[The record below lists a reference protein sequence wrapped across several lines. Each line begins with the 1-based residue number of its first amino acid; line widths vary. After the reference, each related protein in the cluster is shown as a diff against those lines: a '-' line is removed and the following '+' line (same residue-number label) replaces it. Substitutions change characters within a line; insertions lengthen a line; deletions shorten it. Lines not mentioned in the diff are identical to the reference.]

1 MEGTISKNSGA
12 AHAARPVP
20 APATAAPVKPEVSTL
35 SIVLALLAI
44 YIIWGSTYLAIR
56 MALLGGFPPFAL
68 GATRFI
74 IAGVAMYL
82 FLRWRGAPNP
92 TRREWLSAAAV
103 GILLLVGGNGM
114 VMVAEQWVASGL
126 AALAVG
132 AVPIW
137 AVLFA
142 GLWGR
147 WPIKLEWF
155 GLLLGFA
162 GVVLLNLEG
171 DMRANPWGAAAL
183 IFATAS
189 WAFGSVWSK
198 HLHMPGGMMSSAAQ
212 MLVAGVAMLGLS
224 FGLSEKFAAVPTTDA
239 FVAAAYLIVFGSII
253 GFSAYVFL
261 LKNVRPSMATSYA
274 YVNPVVAVG
283 LGVWLGS
290 ENITLFGLAAMGVI
304 LAGVAIV
311 MVAKGKS
318 A

>member
-1 MEGTISKNSGA
+1 MERTISKNDGA
-12 AHAARPVP
+12 VQAARPAQ
-20 APATAAPVKPEVSTL
+20 APTAVAATLGPTTL
-35 SIVLALLAI
+35 SVVLALLSI

-56 MALLGGFPPFAL
+56 VALLGGFPPFTL
-68 GATRFI
+68 GAIRFV
-74 IAGVAMYL
+74 IAGLAMYI
-82 FLRWRGAPNP
+82 FLRLRGAPNP
-92 TRREWLSAAAV
+92 TRSEWLSAGAV

-126 AALAVG
+126 AALAV
-132 AVPIW
+132 ATMPIW

-147 WPIKLEWF
+147 WPVRFEWV

-171 DMRANPWGAAAL
+171 DMRANPLGAAAL
-183 IFATAS
+183 IFATVS

-212 MLVAGVAMLGLS
+212 MLVAGAVMTLLSLGL
-224 FGLSEKFAAVPTTDA
+224 GEQVTEVPSTDA
-239 FVAAAYLIVFGSII
+239 LIAAAYLIVFGSII
-253 GFSAYVFL
+253 GFSAYVYL
-261 LKNVRPSMATSYA
+261 LKHVRPALATSYA

-283 LGVWLGS
+283 LGVWLGN
-290 ENITLFGLAAMGVI
+290 ENITVFGMAAMGVI

-311 MVAKGKS
+311 MIAKDRRG

>member
-1 MEGTISKNSGA
+1 MERTIPENPRAPQA
-12 AHAARPVP
+12 AQPVQAPTAVAAKGEPG
-20 APATAAPVKPEVSTL
+20 TL

-56 MALLGGFPPFAL
+56 LALLGGFPPFAL
-68 GATRFI
+68 GASRFV
-74 IAGVAMYL
+74 IAGLAMYI
-82 FLRWRGAPNP
+82 FLRLKGAPNP
-92 TRREWLSAAAV
+92 TRREWLSAGAV

-114 VMVAEQWVASGL
+114 VIVAEQWVASGI

-147 WPIKLEWF
+147 WPVKFEWV

-171 DMRANPWGAAAL
+171 DMRASPLGAAAL

-198 HLHMPGGMMSSAAQ
+198 HLNMPGGMMSSAAQ
-212 MLVAGVAMLGLS
+212 MLVAGAVMTVLSLGLS
-224 FGLSEKFAAVPTTDA
+224 EHMTAMPTTDA
-239 FVAAAYLIVFGSII
+239 FVALAYLVVFGSIV

-261 LKNVRPSMATSYA
+261 LKNVRPSLATSYA

-283 LGVWLGS
+283 LGAWLGS
-290 ENITLFGLAAMGVI
+290 EHITVFGLVAMGVI

-311 MVAKGKS
+311 MAAKGRRD

>member
-1 MEGTISKNSGA
+1 MVI
-12 AHAARPVP
+12 
-20 APATAAPVKPEVSTL
+20 
-35 SIVLALLAI
+35 ALLAI

-74 IAGVAMYL
+74 IAGVLMYG
-82 FLRWRGAPNP
+82 FLRLRGAPNP
-92 TRREWLSAAAV
+92 TRREWLSAGAI

-114 VMVAEQWVASGL
+114 VVVAEEWVASGI

-147 WPIKLEWF
+147 WPVKLEWA

-183 IFATAS
+183 IFAI
-189 WAFGSVWSK
+189 
-198 HLHMPGGMMSSAAQ
+198 SSACLAS
-212 MLVAGVAMLGLS
+212 ASLS
-224 FGLSEKFAAVPTTDA
+224 S
-239 FVAAAYLIVFGSII
+239 
-253 GFSAYVFL
+253 
-261 LKNVRPSMATSYA
+261 
-274 YVNPVVAVG
+274 
-283 LGVWLGS
+283 
-290 ENITLFGLAAMGVI
+290 
-304 LAGVAIV
+304 
-311 MVAKGKS
+311 
-318 A
+318 

>member
-1 MEGTISKNSGA
+1 MEGTISKKNRA
-12 AHAARPVP
+12 AQAAPP
-20 APATAAPVKPEVSTL
+20 AQAPATAPAASEASTL
-35 SIVLALLAI
+35 SVVIALLAI

-56 MALLGGFPPFAL
+56 MALLGGFTPFAL
-68 GATRFI
+68 GATRFV
-74 IAGVAMYL
+74 IAGVAMYV

-92 TRREWLSAAAV
+92 TRREWLSAGMI

-114 VMVAEQWVASGL
+114 VIVAEQWVASGI

-147 WPIKLEWF
+147 WPVKWEWV

-171 DMRANPWGAAAL
+171 DMRASPWGAAAL

-198 HLHMPGGMMSSAAQ
+198 HLPMPGGMMSSAAQ
-212 MLVAGVAMLGLS
+212 MLVAGAVMTVLSLGL
-224 FGLSEKFAAVPTTDA
+224 GERMTAPPTTDGL
-239 FVAAAYLIVFGSII
+239 VAAAYLIVFGSII
-253 GFSAYVFL
+253 GFSAYVYL
-261 LKNVRPSMATSYA
+261 LKHVRPSLATSYA
-274 YVNPVVAVG
+274 YVNPIVAVG

-290 ENITLFGLAAMGVI
+290 ENISGFGLAAMGVI

-311 MVAKGKS
+311 MVAKERKG
-318 A
+318 

>member
-1 MEGTISKNSGA
+1 MEGTLSKSGRA
-12 AHAARPVP
+12 AQTKPAA
-20 APATAAPVKPEVSTL
+20 AAGGEAGTL
-35 SIVLALLAI
+35 QVILALLAI

-56 MALLGGFPPFAL
+56 MAVLGGFAPFAL
-68 GATRFI
+68 GATRFL
-74 IAGVAMYL
+74 IAGVAMYA
-82 FLRWRGAPNP
+82 FLRLRGAPNP
-92 TRREWLSAAAV
+92 TRREWLSAGAV
-103 GILLLVGGNGM
+103 GVLLLVGGNGM
-114 VMVAEQWVASGL
+114 VIIAEQWVASGI
-126 AALAVG
+126 AALAIG

-147 WPIKLEWF
+147 WPVKFEWV

-171 DMRANPWGAAAL
+171 DMQANPLGAAAL
-183 IFATAS
+183 IFASVS

-198 HLHMPGGMMSSAAQ
+198 HLRMPSGMMSSAAQ
-212 MLVAGVAMLGLS
+212 MLVAGAVMTVLSLGL
-224 FGLSEKFAAVPTTDA
+224 GEYQQMTALPTTDGLI
-239 FVAAAYLIVFGSII
+239 AAAYLIVFGSII
-253 GFSAYVFL
+253 GFSAYVYL
-261 LKNVRPSMATSYA
+261 LKHVRPSLATSYA

-290 ENITLFGLAAMGVI
+290 EQISAFGLVAMGVI

-311 MVAKGKS
+311 MVAKGKTN